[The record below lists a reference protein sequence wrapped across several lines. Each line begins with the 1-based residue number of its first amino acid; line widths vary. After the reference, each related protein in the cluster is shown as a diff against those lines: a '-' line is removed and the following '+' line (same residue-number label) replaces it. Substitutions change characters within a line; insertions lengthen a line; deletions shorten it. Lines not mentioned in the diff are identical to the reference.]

1 MDRKVAAA
9 VMLAA
14 MCLSLS
20 GCPEPFPGPPTS
32 RAEHSRM
39 QRANPQ
45 AYPAYTIVLHNIRR
59 VFDRDLPTQERMESL
74 RLAMDLGEG
83 EPELRARLVAVL
95 SAPDAPMEMRREVL
109 DFLLAKDYADLAEH
123 VVPMLS
129 RLRPGDKLL
138 DSILDWLVKHP
149 QPDVLAEV
157 VKLWAKEESIIGPR
171 EKRFRSLVEQM
182 TGRPWDQALL
192 EALNTPSFSARGS
205 TLEIL
210 AARTTAAA
218 LQQNILGMQP
228 QTEAVTVLRA
238 YLNDFS
244 YLPADAQEL
253 VASVWVY
260 KARHHLLGDAAKLAS
275 TWRQSAGYHFN
286 IRDFHLLSQLG
297 LDPVQ
302 TDYRRT
308 DLLLKVG
315 KDIKGRPHVQR
326 RRGSQTHDDELW
338 ANIKDLQVPDAWNL
352 YLLNSMLMQARV
364 QQALRIMAER
374 DLQDRAAAWG
384 GLVFLRGSRP
394 QAMLYPADKA
404 ARADDLTYV
413 PTDRA
418 QIECRDALCMFRAH
432 FEKVLNTDRAGPTDE
447 ELADAKRCNYYGL
460 VLARLNQRTF
470 CAHYY
475 NPRGIV
481 VSLGVF
487 PFGQDRAAERFTPT
501 NGRAG

>member
-1 MDRKVAAA
+1 MDRNVAAA
-9 VMLAA
+9 VIQAA
-14 MCLSLS
+14 VCLSLT

-32 RAEHSRM
+32 RAEYGRM
-39 QRANPQ
+39 QRSKPQ
-45 AYPAYTIVLHNIRR
+45 AYPAYTIVLHNLRR

-83 EPELRARLVAVL
+83 DPDLRARLVAVL

-129 RLRPGDKLL
+129 RLRPGDRLL

-149 QPDVLAEV
+149 QPNVLAEV

-182 TGRPWDQALL
+182 TGRNWDQALL
-192 EALNTPSFSARGS
+192 DALNTPDFFARGS
-205 TLEIL
+205 ALEIL

-218 LQQNILGMQP
+218 LQRNILGMQP
-228 QTEAVTVLRA
+228 QTEAVTVLRV
-238 YLNDFS
+238 YLSDFD
-244 YLPADAQEL
+244 YLPANAQEL
-253 VASVWVY
+253 VASVWTY
-260 KARHHLLGDAAKLAS
+260 KARHHLLRDAAKLAS
-275 TWRQSAGYHFN
+275 TWRQSAGYPFN
-286 IRDFHLLSQLG
+286 IRDFHLLSQLA
-297 LDPVQ
+297 LDSVQ

-315 KDIKGRPHVQR
+315 KDIKARPHVQR
-326 RRGSQTHDDELW
+326 RRGRENYDDELW

-364 QQALRIMAER
+364 QQALRIMADR
-374 DLQDRAAAWG
+374 DFQDRAAAWG

-394 QAMLYPADKA
+394 QAVLYPAEQA
-404 ARADDLTYV
+404 ARADDLAYV
-413 PTDRA
+413 PTERA
-418 QIECRDALCMFRAH
+418 RIDCRDALCMFRAH
-432 FEKVLNTDRAGPTDE
+432 FEKVLNVDRAGPTEE
-447 ELADAKRCNYYGL
+447 ELADARQYNYYGL

-475 NPRGIV
+475 SPRGIV

-487 PFGQDRAAERFTPT
+487 PFGQEGAAGRFVPT
-501 NGRAG
+501 AGPTG